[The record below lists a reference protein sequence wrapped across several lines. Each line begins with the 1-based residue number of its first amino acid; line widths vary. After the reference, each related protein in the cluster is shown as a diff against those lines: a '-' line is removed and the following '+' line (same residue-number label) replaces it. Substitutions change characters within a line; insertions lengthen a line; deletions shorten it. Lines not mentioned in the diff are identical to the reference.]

1 MQVNVLDA
9 KNRLSELIRRAQ
21 DGETIVIANRG
32 VPAVS
37 LQPIRSNAAPRRG
50 SARALL
56 ELIER
61 EGPPKTQRSP
71 EEIDADIADNR
82 SAWD

>member
-9 KNRLSELIRRAQ
+9 KNRLSELIRRAHS
-21 DGETIVIANRG
+21 GETVVIANRG

-37 LQPIRSNAAPRRG
+37 LTPISGDMTPRPG
-50 SARALL
+50 SAQAILDWMD
-56 ELIER
+56 R
-61 EGPPKTQRSP
+61 EGPPATQRSH
-71 EEIDADIADNR
+71 EEIEADIADNR

>member
-21 DGETIVIANRG
+21 NGETIVIANRG

-37 LQPIRSNAAPRRG
+37 LTPVRAETSAPRG
-50 SARALL
+50 SAQALL
-56 ELIER
+56 EWMDNYR
-61 EGPPKTQRSP
+61 PKTAPRTH
-71 EEIDADIADNR
+71 EEIEADIADNR